1 MKKLSTYSIILFVL
15 LYSVPAHAQTKETAK
30 EAAVKIANRILKS
43 TTYEF
48 VDTSSGK
55 TYKSLKNVALNKNI
69 KVSSKYLDWHYTNG
83 VTNLALMELSDKLK
97 EPKYENYVL
106 KNMNFIF
113 DTESQNYFKRLYNQT
128 LQNEG
133 WKAVNAVN
141 WHMIYRNKRLDDN
154 GPIGASLIVLNQRHP
169 AETFKNYIE
178 NTNHHIMVSEPRLAD
193 GTIAR
198 LWPHVNT
205 IWADDAFMALS
216 FLVRMGEATG
226 NNKYFDDAANQILN
240 YTRYLWCQEKS
251 VYYHCYHTDNKVHG
265 VAHWS
270 RANGWIFM
278 ATADLLSRMPQ
289 DHPMRED
296 VIRIFRMQTDGV
308 IRYQGANGLWHQLLD
323 KPDSYEEIT
332 GTSMFVFGIAK
343 GVKEG
348 WLHPD
353 YIYVAWEG
361 LKGILSKITPES
373 DVTAICAG
381 TGIMPALS
389 FYYNRPQWTNDP
401 MGEGPVLRALIEMID
416 APAYTEIKAEQQ
428 YDKIIQ

>member
-1 MKKLSTYSIILFVL
+1 MKV
-15 LYSVPAHAQTKETAK
+15 Q
-30 EAAVKIANRILKS
+30 
-43 TTYEF
+43 
-48 VDTSSGK
+48 
-55 TYKSLKNVALNKNI
+55 
-69 KVSSKYLDWHYTNG
+69 SKYLDWHYTNG
-83 VTNLALMELSDKLK
+83 VTNIALMELGDKLGTS
-97 EPKYENYVL
+97 KYENYVL

-113 DTESQNYFKRLYNQT
+113 DDANQDYFHRLYNQI
-128 LQNEG
+128 LEQEG
-133 WKAVNAVN
+133 WRAVNHVN

-154 GPIGASLIVLNQRHP
+154 GPMGASLIVLNRRHP
-169 AETFKNYIE
+169 EQAFQKYIDQ
-178 NTNHHIMVSEPRLAD
+178 TDHHLMVSEPRLAD

-226 NNKYFDDAANQILN
+226 DAKYFDDAANQILN
-240 YTRYLWCQEKS
+240 YTRYLWCPEKGL
-251 VYYHCYHTDNKVHG
+251 YYHCYHTDNKAHG

-270 RANGWIFM
+270 RANGWVFM
-278 ATADLLSRMPQ
+278 ATADLLARMPA

-296 VIRIFRMQTDGV
+296 VIRNFRMQADGL

-323 KPDSYEEIT
+323 KEDSCEEIT
-332 GTSMFVFGIAK
+332 GTAMFVFGIAR
-343 GVKEG
+343 GVKQG

-361 LKGILSKITPES
+361 LKGMFTKITPEG

-389 FYYNRPQWTNDP
+389 FYYNRPQWKNDP
-401 MGEGPVLRALIEMID
+401 MGEGPVLRALVEMID
-416 APAYTEIKAEQQ
+416 APKYTEIKAEQQ
-428 YDKIIQ
+428 YDKIK